1 MSKIRIWSRACFAI
15 GPGASRDG
23 KVIDTFYTVPG
34 AFQDMDERYMEDPTF
49 KAAVDSG
56 DIQIMTAKPQVAVDV
71 PHVEAPS
78 VDGDADASAD
88 PIEEYKEKVK
98 AMSAEEMAKNHSY
111 LFCDACTAKIPPKCE
126 KTGFVNGLSPC
137 SQCVLKWLNSEVE
150 E

>member
-34 AFQDMDERYMEDPTF
+34 AFQDMDERYMEDHTF
-49 KAAVDSG
+49 KAAVVSG

-78 VDGDADASAD
+78 VDSDANASAD

-98 AMSAEEMAKNHSY
+98 AMSAEEVASE
-111 LFCDACTAKIPPKCE
+111 CE
-126 KTGFVNGLSPC
+126 KYGAEFVNSDKLKDNKRRLMEAFKLSISDNC
-137 SQCVLKWLNSEVE
+137 DE

>member
-71 PHVEAPS
+71 PHVEALS
-78 VDGDADASAD
+78 VDNDANASAD

-98 AMSAEEMAKNHSY
+98 AMSAEEVASE
-111 LFCDACTAKIPPKCE
+111 CE
-126 KTGFVNGLSPC
+126 KYGAEFVNSDKLKDNKRRLMEAFKLSI
-137 SQCVLKWLNSEVE
+137 SDNSDE

>member
-71 PHVEAPS
+71 PHVEVPS
-78 VDGDADASAD
+78 VDSDANASAD

-98 AMSAEEMAKNHSY
+98 AMGAEEVASE
-111 LFCDACTAKIPPKCE
+111 CE
-126 KTGFVNGLSPC
+126 KYGAEFVNSDKLKDNKRRLMEAFKLSISDNC
-137 SQCVLKWLNSEVE
+137 DE

>member
-34 AFQDMDERYMEDPTF
+34 AFQDMDERYVEDPTF

-71 PHVEAPS
+71 PHVDVPDVPS
-78 VDGDADASAD
+78 TDTVETVD
-88 PIEEYKEKVK
+88 EYKERVK
-98 AMSAEEMAKNHSY
+98 AMSAEEVA
-111 LFCDACTAKIPPKCE
+111 TECE
-126 KTGFVNGLSPC
+126 KYGAEFVNSDK
-137 SQCVLKWLNSEVE
+137 LKDNKRRLMEAYKLTIGDGSDGE

>member
-34 AFQDMDERYMEDPTF
+34 AFQDMDERYMEDSTF

-71 PHVEAPS
+71 PHVDVPDVPTTDTVET
-78 VDGDADASAD
+78 VD
-88 PIEEYKEKVK
+88 EYKERVK
-98 AMSAEEMAKNHSY
+98 AMSAEEVA
-111 LFCDACTAKIPPKCE
+111 TECE
-126 KTGFVNGLSPC
+126 KYGAEFVNSDK
-137 SQCVLKWLNSEVE
+137 LKDNKRRLMEAYKLTIGDGSDDE

>member
-34 AFQDMDERYMEDPTF
+34 AFQDMDERYVEDPTF

-71 PHVEAPS
+71 PHVDVPATDTVET
-78 VDGDADASAD
+78 VD
-88 PIEEYKEKVK
+88 EYKERVK
-98 AMSAEEMAKNHSY
+98 AMSAEEVA
-111 LFCDACTAKIPPKCE
+111 TECE
-126 KTGFVNGLSPC
+126 KYGAGFVNSDK
-137 SQCVLKWLNSEVE
+137 LKDNKRRLMEAYKLTIGDSSDNE

>member
-71 PHVEAPS
+71 PHVDVPDVPTTDTVET
-78 VDGDADASAD
+78 VD
-88 PIEEYKEKVK
+88 EYKERVK
-98 AMSAEEMAKNHSY
+98 AMSAEEVA
-111 LFCDACTAKIPPKCE
+111 TECE
-126 KTGFVNGLSPC
+126 KYGAEFVNSDK
-137 SQCVLKWLNSEVE
+137 LKDNKRRLMEAYKLTIGDGSDDE

>member
-34 AFQDMDERYMEDPTF
+34 AFQDMDERYVEDPTF

-56 DIQIMTAKPQVAVDV
+56 DIQIMTAKPQVVVDV
-71 PHVEAPS
+71 PHVDVPDVPS
-78 VDGDADASAD
+78 TDTVETVD
-88 PIEEYKEKVK
+88 EYKERVK
-98 AMSAEEMAKNHSY
+98 AMSAEEVA
-111 LFCDACTAKIPPKCE
+111 TECE
-126 KTGFVNGLSPC
+126 KYGAEFVNSDK
-137 SQCVLKWLNSEVE
+137 LKDNKRRLMEAYKLTIGDGSDDE

>member
-49 KAAVDSG
+49 KAAVNSG

-71 PHVEAPS
+71 PHVEAAS

-98 AMSAEEMAKNHSY
+98 AMGAEEVASE
-111 LFCDACTAKIPPKCE
+111 CE
-126 KTGFVNGLSPC
+126 KYGAEFVNSDKLKDNKRRLMEAFKLSI
-137 SQCVLKWLNSEVE
+137 SDNYDE

>member
-23 KVIDTFYTVPG
+23 RVIDSFITVPG

-49 KAAVDSG
+49 KAAVAAG

-71 PHVEAPS
+71 KHVDVPEAHVDDHVETI
-78 VDGDADASAD
+78 D
-88 PIEEYKEKVK
+88 EYKERVK
-98 AMSAEEMAKNHSY
+98 AMSAEEVASE
-111 LFCDACTAKIPPKCE
+111 CE
-126 KTGFVNGLSPC
+126 KYGAEFVNSDK
-137 SQCVLKWLNSEVE
+137 LKDNKRRLMEAYKLANSDDSDDE

>member
-23 KVIDTFYTVPG
+23 KVIDSFMTVPG

-56 DIQIMTAKPQVAVDV
+56 DIQVMTAKPQVAVDV
-71 PHVEAPS
+71 PHVEAAS
-78 VDGDADASAD
+78 VDSDADASAD

-98 AMSAEEMAKNHSY
+98 AMGAEEVASE
-111 LFCDACTAKIPPKCE
+111 CE
-126 KTGFVNGLSPC
+126 KYGAEFVNSDKLKDNKRRLMEAFKLSI
-137 SQCVLKWLNSEVE
+137 SDNSDE

>member
-34 AFQDMDERYMEDPTF
+34 AFQDMDERYVGDPTF

-56 DIQIMTAKPQVAVDV
+56 DIQVMTAKPQVAVDV
-71 PHVEAPS
+71 PHVDVPESPATDTVET
-78 VDGDADASAD
+78 VD
-88 PIEEYKEKVK
+88 EYKERVK
-98 AMSAEEMAKNHSY
+98 AMSAEEVA
-111 LFCDACTAKIPPKCE
+111 TECE
-126 KTGFVNGLSPC
+126 KYGAEFVNSDK
-137 SQCVLKWLNSEVE
+137 LKDNKRRLMEAYKLTISDGSDDE

>member
-34 AFQDMDERYMEDPTF
+34 AFQDMDERYVEDPTF

-71 PHVEAPS
+71 PHVDVPKVPNTDAVET
-78 VDGDADASAD
+78 VD
-88 PIEEYKEKVK
+88 EYKERVK
-98 AMSAEEMAKNHSY
+98 AMSAEEVA
-111 LFCDACTAKIPPKCE
+111 TECE
-126 KTGFVNGLSPC
+126 KYGAEFVNSDK
-137 SQCVLKWLNSEVE
+137 LKDNKRRLMEAYKLTIGDGSDGE

>member
-71 PHVEAPS
+71 HHVDVPATDTVET
-78 VDGDADASAD
+78 VD
-88 PIEEYKEKVK
+88 EYKERVK
-98 AMSAEEMAKNHSY
+98 AMSAEEVA
-111 LFCDACTAKIPPKCE
+111 TECE
-126 KTGFVNGLSPC
+126 KYGAEFVNSDK
-137 SQCVLKWLNSEVE
+137 LKDNKRRLMEAYKLTIGDGSDDE